1 MKGTAR
7 AAPRSGSPVPV
18 ARRARVAL
26 GAERG
31 SRWGEAGRASTGYGK
46 RWLHLGDVQWG
57 RTMQQDLSDAVLART
72 RPRTRAW
79 QSLGRAVR
87 AERGRAARGQAA
99 WAAREGFA
107 DPARTAIMGG
117 SYGGYATLAGL
128 AFTPEVRGAR
138 RAARGA
144 RRSVR
149 VARGTRGA
157 DGAVGGG
164 QVFCCG
170 VDIVGPAHLRT
181 LLESVPAYWA
191 PMKKMLALRVGDV
204 EESPGPRHGA
214 ARAQA
219 ALEAA
224 AAARALTWGG

>member
-18 ARRARVAL
+18 ARRARAAL

-144 RRSVR
+144 ASAWR
-149 VARGTRGA
+149 VARGALTAPLGA
-157 DGAVGGG
+157 GRSSAAGW
-164 QVFCCG
+164 
-170 VDIVGPAHLRT
+170 T
-181 LLESVPAYWA
+181 SWA
-191 PMKKMLALRVGDV
+191 PRTSARCS
-204 EESPGPRHGA
+204 SPSPRTG
-214 ARAQA
+214 RP
-219 ALEAA
+219 
-224 AAARALTWGG
+224 